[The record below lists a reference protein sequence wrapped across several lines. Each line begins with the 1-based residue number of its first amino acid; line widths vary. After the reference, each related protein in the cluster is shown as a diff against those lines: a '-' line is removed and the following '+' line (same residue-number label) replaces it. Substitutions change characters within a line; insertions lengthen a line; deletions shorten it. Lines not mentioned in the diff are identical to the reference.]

1 MTEGLLTERGQ
12 THGHFEMNALIAQRL
27 RALFRECAPW
37 HTMPEVH
44 KEALDMMATKFS
56 RILSGQ
62 SRFGDHWAD
71 VAGYAELARKVC
83 DE

>member
-1 MTEGLLTERGQ
+1 MTEGLLTARGQ
-12 THGHFEMNALIAQRL
+12 THGSFADNAQIAQRL
-27 RALFRECAPW
+27 RAFWRSSASW
-37 HTMPEVH
+37 DRMPDVH

-62 SRFGDHWAD
+62 SRFADHWAD
-71 VAGYAELARKVC
+71 VSGYAELARQVC